1 METTM
6 EAAVPARDTLS
17 TALVVVEHDLPMRQA
32 PWGQRFLA
40 LEAVLYS
47 IRLPDQP
54 GWTDCARCG
63 ERFRAA
69 GPTGHANDEPICDLC
84 LLECEEQLGMVLAL
98 VAISRSYGGERHETP
113 EEHWEAL
120 EELGAFVR
128 VYEQVA
134 ARTGPPRQIL
144 PGKFGR

>member
-6 EAAVPARDTLS
+6 EASAPARADLS
-17 TALVVVEHDLPMRQA
+17 TALVVVQHELPMREA
-32 PWGQRFLA
+32 VWNRRYVA
-40 LEAVLYS
+40 LEAVVYS
-47 IRLPDQP
+47 IRLPDHP
-54 GWTDCARCG
+54 GATACARCG

-84 LLECEEQLGMVLAL
+84 LIECEEQLGMVLAL
-98 VAISRSYGGERHETP
+98 ITISRSYGGERHETP

-128 VYEQVA
+128 IYEQVA
-134 ARTGPPRQIL
+134 ARCGPPRLIL
-144 PGKFGR
+144 RGKFGR